1 MLCLNG
7 LLKISIQG
15 NLYNTIKSLVLL
27 ENKLHK
33 VEKSEWKIEQNL
45 NDKGFKKCIEL
56 DGYRFVFI
64 DYLGKIHDLRPR
76 DSIPSF
82 NNLAKKSE
90 KELYQLTIKALKN
103 QIEELDKGEKYSEED
118 IEILTSLKEELN
130 IVESNYERI
139 R

>member
-1 MLCLNG
+1 M
-7 LLKISIQG
+7 
-15 NLYNTIKSLVLL
+15 KSLVLL
-27 ENKLHK
+27 ENKLNK

-56 DGYRFVFI
+56 DGYKFVFI

-90 KELYQLTIKALKN
+90 KEWVMM
-103 QIEELDKGEKYSEED
+103 QINVIMLQY
-118 IEILTSLKEELN
+118 
-130 IVESNYERI
+130 
-139 R
+139 